1 MTDNHKK
8 IAKNTIILYLR
19 MLFIALLSFY
29 TVRIVLDALGVED
42 YGIYNVVAGIVALSS
57 FIPSALS
64 SATQRFFSFAL
75 GEKNQNKL
83 EQIFSTNLIIYFTIT
98 IVSVL
103 LLETIGFY
111 FVKEYLKIPLEKME
125 VAFMLYHLSVFTF
138 AFSIFSSPFMAI
150 IISHEDMNI
159 YAIISIIE
167 AILKLAVAFFLVSLP
182 FENLLSYGLL
192 MMIVSFLI
200 MAFYISISFKKY
212 KECHIKKLELDKK
225 LLKEI
230 LDFTAWTIFGSF
242 TTIIRTHGVTILLN
256 QMFNPTVV
264 AARAVAVQIVG
275 FTNIFAQNFNTAL
288 YPPIIKSYA
297 SDDKEEMYSL
307 VYNGSKLTFFLMWI
321 ILLPIIFKIEFLVD
335 FWLKNPPVDVYLFA
349 QLALIESII
358 FAISMPLTTAAR
370 APGKMKL
377 YELTLGAMQL
387 FILPVSWIVL
397 NLGYEAYW
405 VFIVAII
412 ANVLMFFTRL
422 YLVSLLTGLN
432 VLNFL
437 EKVFVPIFIVVFFSL
452 CLSYYLNNFFGK
464 SFIDS
469 ILFGLIC
476 FTTTLVIIYIF
487 GIDKDLKIKIKNIIY
502 KKLER
507 KNKI

>member
-1 MTDNHKK
+1 MTQNNKR
-8 IAKNTIILYLR
+8 IAKNTIVLYIR
-19 MLFIALLSFY
+19 MFFIALLSFY

-42 YGIYNVVAGIVALSS
+42 YGIYNVIAGVVALSS
-57 FIPSALS
+57 FIPTALS
-64 SATQRFFSFAL
+64 SATQRYFSFAL

-83 EQIFSTNLIIYFTIT
+83 EQIFSTNLLIYFTIT
-98 IVSVL
+98 VVSIL

-111 FVKEYLKIPLEKME
+111 LVKEYLKIPLEKME

-159 YAIISIIE
+159 YAIISTIE
-167 AILKLAVAFFLVSLP
+167 AILKLFIAFFLVSLP

-200 MAFYISISFKKY
+200 MVFYIGISFKKY

-230 LDFTAWTIFGSF
+230 LDFTAWTLFGSF
-242 TTIIRTHGVTILLN
+242 TTIIRTLGVTILLN

-264 AARAVAVQIVG
+264 AARAIAVQIVG

-297 SDDKEEMYSL
+297 SNNKEEMYSL

-321 ILLPIIFKIEFLVD
+321 ILLPIIFKIEFILD
-335 FWLKNPPVDVYLFA
+335 FWLKNAPIDAYLFA
-349 QLALIESII
+349 KLALVESII

-377 YELTLGAMQL
+377 YELTLGTIQL
-387 FILPVSWIVL
+387 LILPASWIVL
-397 NLGYEAYW
+397 KLGFEAYW
-405 VFIVAII
+405 VFVVAIVA
-412 ANVLMFFTRL
+412 NVIMFFARL
-422 YLVSLLTGLN
+422 YLVSFLTGLS
-432 VLNFL
+432 VLEFL
-437 EKVFVPIFIVVFFSL
+437 KKVFIPAGIVVI
-452 CLSYYLNNFFGK
+452 LSVSSIYYLNKFFTN
-464 SFIDS
+464 S
-469 ILFGLIC
+469 ILDFIIFGLIC
-476 FTTTLVIIYIF
+476 CIVNFTIIYIF
-487 GIDKDLKIKIKNIIY
+487 GIDKDLKIKIASFIKRKAG
-502 KKLER
+502 KK
-507 KNKI
+507 I